1 MKNRRLTIVALF
13 FVLAGIAAN
22 VPREWIYGVSP
33 QERMSQVLS
42 AFINLGSDPPESL
55 VKADWLV
62 RNERLRLLREKRLPH
77 VPSALATVYANQLG
91 LSEAAFRARLTDPVL
106 SDPFET
112 AQAALIM
119 PQDAP
124 HGQGKDLSWA
134 YIRSVPPQDGT
145 ETTTNGCGLWLVFWD
160 MDDWFYAPIGTDRAE
175 RLLAKGLAAQAR
187 VMLRDA
193 PRC

>member
-1 MKNRRLTIVALF
+1 MKNRRLSIVALF

-22 VPREWIYGVSP
+22 VPRAWIYGVTP

-77 VPSALATVYANQLG
+77 VPPALATVYATRLG
-91 LSEAAFRARLTDPVL
+91 LSEAAFSARLTDPVL

-119 PQDAP
+119 PHDAP
-124 HGQGKDLSWA
+124 HGQGADLSWS
-134 YIRSVPPQDGT
+134 YVRSVPSQDT
-145 ETTTNGCGLWLVFWD
+145 AETLANGCGLWLVFWD
-160 MDDWFYAPIGTDRAE
+160 MDDWFYAPIGTGRAE
-175 RLLAKGLAAQAR
+175 RLLAEALPEQAR